1 MGLRRLLRTAMLI
14 IASGIAGVQA
24 QPWSTM
30 TIVGQADLKF
40 LFWPVYDAKLFS
52 ETNTFLFPETRPYA
66 LSLTYK
72 RDFRG
77 RDLVQETT
85 RQWQK
90 MGIPVEQ
97 SWLEQLG
104 GLLPDV
110 EQGDEITLYVDRNA
124 ASTFYFN
131 GEKLGLINDPLFS
144 REFSAIWLSE
154 KTTRPEL
161 RQALL
166 TGTGDDV

>member
-1 MGLRRLLRTAMLI
+1 MGLGRKLATGLLI
-14 IASGIAGVQA
+14 IASGISEVQA

-40 LFWPVYDAKLFS
+40 LFWSVYDAKLFS
-52 ETNTFLFPETRPYA
+52 ETNTFLFPGTVPYA

-77 RDLVQETT
+77 RDLVQETS
-85 RQWQK
+85 RQWEK
-90 MGIPVEQ
+90 MGIQVNQ

-110 EQGDEITLYVDRNA
+110 QKGDEVTLYVDCDA
-124 ASTFYFN
+124 ASTFYLN

-154 KTTRPEL
+154 KTTRPEF

-166 TGTGDDV
+166 TGAGDDV